1 MSQRSN
7 FDRAKSPW
15 HCLAHRLKHE
25 FAAVLPPML
34 FFFVALHLVALM
46 RVLMLEGT
54 GIALATSA
62 SVTVA
67 ALILGK
73 AVLIA
78 DWLPFVNRYPDK
90 PLIYN
95 VIWKTVIYQSI
106 AVLIHYLER
115 LADSAW
121 QAGGFVAGNEKLLAE
136 IVWPHFWAIQLL
148 LLVLIFMYC
157 TMRELVRVLGRDRAR
172 EIFLGPRAQR
182 SA

>member
-1 MSQRSN
+1 MSHRLRNLMQ
-7 FDRAKSPW
+7 
-15 HCLAHRLKHE
+15 RLKHE
-25 FAAVLPPML
+25 FVTLLPSML

-46 RVLMLEGT
+46 RALMLEGT
-54 GIALATSA
+54 GIALTTSA

-78 DWLPFVNRYPDK
+78 DWLPIINRYPDK

-95 VIWKTVIYQSI
+95 VIWKTLIYQSI

-115 LADSAW
+115 LSESAW
-121 QAGGFVAGNEKLLAE
+121 QAGSLVAGNDKLLAE

-172 EIFLGPRAQR
+172 EIFFGPLK
-182 SA
+182 SHST

>member
-1 MSQRSN
+1 MSRRFRDLIQ
-7 FDRAKSPW
+7 
-15 HCLAHRLKHE
+15 RLKHE
-25 FAAVLPPML
+25 FVSVLPSML

-46 RVLMLEGT
+46 RALMLEGT
-54 GIALATSA
+54 GIALTTSA

-78 DWLPFVNRYPDK
+78 DWLPIINRYPDK

-95 VIWKTVIYQSI
+95 VIWKTLIYQSI

-115 LADSAW
+115 LTESTW
-121 QAGGFVAGNEKLLAE
+121 QAGSLVAGNDKLLAE
-136 IVWPHFWAIQLL
+136 IVWPHFWAIQIL

-172 EIFLGPRAQR
+172 EIFFGPLTFH
-182 SA
+182 ST

>member
-1 MSQRSN
+1 MSRRLRDLMQ
-7 FDRAKSPW
+7 
-15 HCLAHRLKHE
+15 RLKHE
-25 FAAVLPPML
+25 FVTLLPSML

-46 RVLMLEGT
+46 RALMLEGT
-54 GIALATSA
+54 GIALTTSA

-78 DWLPFVNRYPDK
+78 DWLPIINRYPDK

-95 VIWKTVIYQSI
+95 VIWKTLIYQTI
-106 AVLIHYLER
+106 AVLLHYLER
-115 LADSAW
+115 LAESAW
-121 QAGGFVAGNEKLLAE
+121 QAGGLVAGNDTLLAE

-172 EIFLGPRAQR
+172 EIFLGPPASR
-182 SA
+182 ST